1 MTTNLITA
9 IQRWIGTSTDT
20 KPTLNV
26 NTGSTFYETD
36 TKTLYVWS
44 GSAWVVDLRTITSF
58 LANILPTFNSIGIPG
73 ELGFGVG
80 ICPSASMP
88 AGFTPMSG
96 CYDPASPN
104 YGNYQY
110 LDGSVMVW
118 IPKFYYRIHEG
129 WKAITAV
136 TEDAPAATNVQI
148 TSVGHGLVT
157 GDKIFICQMAVGGAV
172 ELNSKFYTVT
182 RVDNDL
188 FVLQGILAAGVTAY
202 TSGGYFVKGV
212 GAAFDFNRTLIDH
225 EMNSVGIKA
234 AADFASTAAANAMG
248 YALHRAFIDGNAE
261 QLGFFVDKY
270 KVSTQAWGTGYIAS
284 SLRYGDPISTAST
297 HNPVAT
303 ITAAGS
309 SNTYGAMVDAVKGRG
324 ETNGVKN
331 ASSNFFCCSRFIHA
345 ALAMLALAHGQ
356 AAQGVY
362 ACAWYNAT
370 TTNFPKGCNSGVLK
384 DTNDSD
390 VTYVG
395 DGYAI
400 SATSFC
406 GKTGS
411 GVPFA
416 KTTHNGQDSGVAD
429 LNGLMYEVALGMT
442 CVASNLTITGIS
454 NANPCEITTSGNH
467 GLTTGDMVQI
477 ASIAA
482 GTLATAINDKLWQ
495 ITTTADP
502 TKFTIV
508 LDSGALSAW
517 ASGGTVTKGVF
528 YTAKQATAMKSFT
541 SGATGATDHWGATGV
556 AAMMDAISAAT
567 VATMFKSAN
576 AFGMRYGSGANQVL
590 DGALSGENYT
600 KTGLGLVKSGSS
612 IDGSGTNLFGLD
624 YYYQNI
630 RNELCVLSCLLWFYG
645 STAGVWGVYFYS
657 DRTFSSNYVG
667 GRAACY
673 PL

>member
-1 MTTNLITA
+1 MADQSITELTA
-9 IQRWIGTSTDT
+9 AT
-20 KPTLNV
+20 
-26 NTGSTFYETD
+26 E
-36 TKTLYVWS
+36 
-44 GSAWVVDLRTITSF
+44 ITSDDLLVIVDDPLGTPVTKKITWQNALF
-58 LANILPTFNSIGIPG
+58 SLHPRNIIGVPGSI
-73 ELGFGVG
+73 GFGVG
-80 ICPSASMP
+80 VCPDSSIP
-88 AGFTPMSG
+88 TGFTPMEG
-96 CYDPASPN
+96 CYDPISPN

-129 WKAITAV
+129 WGAITAI
-136 TEDAPAATNVQI
+136 TEDTPSATNVTI
-148 TSVGHGLVT
+148 TSNGHGLVT
-157 GDKIFICQMAVGGAV
+157 GDKIFICRVAGAT
-172 ELNSKFYTVT
+172 ELNDKFYTVT
-182 RVDNDL
+182 RVDDNN
-188 FVLQGILAAGVTAY
+188 FTLQGILAAGVTAY
-202 TSGGYFVKGV
+202 SSSGFFVKGV
-212 GAAFDFNRTLIDH
+212 GTAYDFNATLVDH
-225 EMNSVGIKA
+225 EMNSISICGT
-234 AADFASTAAANAMG
+234 DTFANTTTANAMG

-261 QLGFFVDKY
+261 QPGFFVDKY

-284 SLRYGDPISTAST
+284 SLKNGNPISTAST

-395 DGYAI
+395 DGYAT

-467 GLTTGDMVQI
+467 GLTTGDIVQV

-517 ASGGTVTKGVF
+517 ASGGTVTKGMF

-556 AAMMDAISAAT
+556 AAMMDAISSAT

-624 YYYQNI
+624 YYYQYI
-630 RNELCVLSCLLWFYG
+630 RNELCVLSCLGWSSG
-645 STAGVWGVYFYS
+645 SAAGVWSVDF
-657 DRTFSSNYVG
+657 SNYRAVSSYNVG